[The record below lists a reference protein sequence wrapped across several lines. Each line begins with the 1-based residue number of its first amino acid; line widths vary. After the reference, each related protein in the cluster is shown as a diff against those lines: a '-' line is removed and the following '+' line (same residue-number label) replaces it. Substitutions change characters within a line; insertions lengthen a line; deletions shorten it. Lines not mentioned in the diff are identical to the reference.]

1 MKLVLLVPD
10 LDQEG
15 ALDIAMARRWLSA
28 SRAPGLTVFE
38 ADIGAAART
47 RHGTAMPPETGAML
61 RMCDAAFAPF
71 STSDGDRERIEQL
84 TGSLFRPLQP
94 GDTALLTCLEACV
107 KALLDR
113 SDAPG

>member
-10 LDQEG
+10 LDGEG
-15 ALDIAMARRWLSA
+15 AFDIAMARRWLSPR
-28 SRAPGLTVFE
+28 RAPNLTVFE
-38 ADIGAAART
+38 ADIGAAARA
-47 RHGTAMPPETGAML
+47 RHGAPMPPETDAML
-61 RMCDAAFAPF
+61 RMCDAAVAPF
-71 STSDGDRERIEQL
+71 ATSDGDCERIQQL

-94 GDTALLTCLEACV
+94 GETALLTCLEVCV